1 MAMNGSLSLAVNV
14 NYEQR
19 ETEVLDSLLPDFIR
33 LKGSDRHVGGMT
45 FFFLFFFFKPC
56 LSSHKR
62 YHFILL
68 HSQQQQQTKQLSL
81 SMISLA
87 VLSSQDMLE

>member
-1 MAMNGSLSLAVNV
+1 MSGSLSLAVNV
-14 NYEQR
+14 NHEQR

-33 LKGSDRHVGGMT
+33 LKGNDRPVGGMT

-68 HSQQQQQTKQLSL
+68 HSQQQQIKHLPL
-81 SMISLA
+81 SMIFLA
-87 VLSSQDMLE
+87 VLSSQDMLD

>member
-1 MAMNGSLSLAVNV
+1 MSGSVSLAVNV

-19 ETEVLDSLLPDFIR
+19 ETEVFDSLLPDFIR
-33 LKGSDRHVGGMT
+33 LKGNDHPVGGMT

-68 HSQQQQQTKQLSL
+68 HSQQQQQTKHLPL

-87 VLSSQDMLE
+87 VLSSQDMFD